1 MFFVRLNAPLIDLIV
16 NIVLLIWC
24 PSFQDSD
31 KRKSGAAGGS
41 GSSSDAKKKRS
52 DDDRPKDIELDMSP
66 ANTNKTGVEAK
77 DIEIVNPG
85 KTKRVP
91 TPGKAA
97 ALWRKA
103 GDGRKNKD
111 KNKANTL
118 KNLQLLQQSQ
128 RLP

>member
-52 DDDRPKDIELDMSP
+52 DDDRPKGFDRGLDPERIIGATDSS
-66 ANTNKTGVEAK
+66 G
-77 DIEIVNPG
+77 
-85 KTKRVP
+85 
-91 TPGKAA
+91 
-97 ALWRKA
+97 
-103 GDGRKNKD
+103 
-111 KNKANTL
+111 TL
-118 KNLQLLQQSQ
+118 ICLFHKYPEQTSL
-128 RLP
+128 